1 MTYEEFRDQ
10 WLKQHPSSVPH
21 KQDIVSEYP
30 NWVKLIVGAMFF
42 ASAVISG
49 VHTAP
54 TVRLAIEDS
63 VAPLMA
69 DFAAA
74 MSFVAVELALFVSA
88 YLRHKNRGLAIVIL
102 ITTMIVAVAANVVSV
117 SKAMTDRLNSVGG
130 TDSTGAGAVAIILGV
145 AIPVITLAAGEM
157 FVHITSAGREERLA
171 AERQYREDLK
181 SIDAVILS
189 AYRKYEKEVSAK
201 ALSERTDRR
210 TDTSMLSDGFVRSD
224 ADGQASRAAF
234 GHTRTSDGLQK
245 AIEWF
250 EANPDKANSSL
261 RDLEPLV
268 GVGRDTLSR
277 ARRQWI
283 QMRTGQTEGF
293 STNGTGE

>member
-1 MTYEEFRDQ
+1 MLSYEEFRDQ

-21 KQDIVSEYP
+21 KQEIVSEYP
-30 NWVKLIVGAMFF
+30 NWVKVIVGAMFF

-54 TVRLAIEDS
+54 TVRIAIEDS

-88 YLRHKNRGLAIVIL
+88 YLRHKNKGLAIIIL

-117 SKAMTDRLNSVGG
+117 SKAMTDRLNVSG
-130 TDSTGAGAVAIILGV
+130 TDSTGAGTVAVILGV

-181 SIDAVILS
+181 QIDAVILS

-201 ALSERTDRR
+201 VLSERTDRR
-210 TDTSMLSDGFVRSD
+210 TDSSSMSVRSD
-224 ADGQASRAAF
+224 TDGQTSRAAF
-234 GHTRTSDGLQK
+234 GHTRTADGLQK

-261 RDLEPLV
+261 RELEPLV

-283 QMRTGQTEGF
+283 QMRAGQTEGF
-293 STNGTGE
+293 SSNGTGE